1 MTGLAENRQEETVF
15 VQLLPIKH
23 VSPCIMMKDFDVPP
37 VLTQKD
43 ENVPCGGLFAHNLAY
58 QFGKGENTF
67 SHIYRTFAQVEAHAG
82 IQP

>member
-1 MTGLAENRQEETVF
+1 
-15 VQLLPIKH
+15 
-23 VSPCIMMKDFDVPP
+23 MMKDFDVPP

-43 ENVPCGGLFAHNLAY
+43 ENVPCGGLFTHYLAY

>member
-1 MTGLAENRQEETVF
+1 
-15 VQLLPIKH
+15 
-23 VSPCIMMKDFDVPP
+23 MMKDFDVPP

-82 IQP
+82 IQPNIMFPGFEAELLCSQD